1 MTVICLTKVVSKIVG
16 KSRNM
21 ESEQRWHPRSLQE
34 GPNQASTFAVSITF
48 IVITGLV
55 IALRFH
61 VRFSLV
67 QGGLGLDDRKYR
79 KSFACSTQMSYS
91 VSHPDLMAIGLVFT
105 VALSVATM
113 MCGWYGAGAHG
124 KSTERH
130 SAFRR

>member
-1 MTVICLTKVVSKIVG
+1 MTIIRFSELVSNILG
-16 KSRNM
+16 RSRGM
-21 ESEQRWHPRSLQE
+21 ERGQRWQPRSLQE
-34 GPNQASTFAVSITF
+34 GPKQASTFAVSITF
-48 IVITGLV
+48 VVITSLV

-79 KSFACSTQMSYS
+79 KSFACSAQMSYS
-91 VSHPDLMAIGLVFT
+91 VSHPDLMAIGFVFT

-124 KSTERH
+124 KSTGRH

>member
-1 MTVICLTKVVSKIVG
+1 
-16 KSRNM
+16 M
-21 ESEQRWHPRSLQE
+21 ESGQRWHSRSLQE
-34 GPNQASTFAVSITF
+34 GPKQASTFAVSITF
-48 IVITGLV
+48 IVITSLV

-79 KSFACSTQMSYS
+79 KSFARSTQMSYS
-91 VSHPDLMAIGLVFT
+91 VSRSDLMAIGFVFT

-124 KSTERH
+124 KLTGRH
-130 SAFRR
+130 STFRRWYT